1 MEKIVKSGER
11 VTHVTLD
18 GTECAVRFSAEYRVF
33 YVKSEG
39 SEVLVSLRSGAVRGD
54 DGTLICPSGG
64 SVGYPHMRHVNTV
77 YLTGTGDVT
86 VFAGNEADAAPFK
99 SAAQGGGA
107 ASGSGVSQ
115 GYVDSRDNAILDAA
129 KEYADG
135 AAEKINVKNA
145 IACDTKPTYADGSI
159 TYVKGGITY
168 TTADTETWFYYN
180 DGEELKQTIFVDG
193 EEFTITSAGKVD
205 FSEFVEDSDVVSV
218 YTGSEGDTS
227 KIPDLAALRMLDAKI
242 TGNISNPNLLI
253 NPDFSINQR
262 GQTEY
267 LQSSYTVDHWRTD
280 SRSTLQL
287 LESGAKRIYASDA
300 YSGEWRAFAQYVENL
315 SLTDTYTISVKV
327 TDVKGEWF
335 IPTATNNYN
344 PLTVGINTR
353 TDSIFSS
360 VGIAMKNVSAGDYID
375 IEWIKLELGSIATP
389 FVPPDPATE
398 LVKCQRY
405 YCKQEKINTVS
416 IINTSYANVSAN
428 FPTEMRTT
436 PTVTI
441 RSVSGT
447 DNTISYWDSLTDAV
461 SDVAANLASLTHN
474 GFSSI
479 STNNGFTADKV
490 YTFGYVADA
499 EIY

>member
-115 GYVDSRDNAILDAA
+115 SYVDSRDNAILDAA
-129 KEYADG
+129 KSYADS

-145 IACDTKPTYADGSI
+145 IACDGKPAYADGTI
-159 TYVKGGITY
+159 TYVKGGVTY

-205 FSEFVEDSDVVSV
+205 FTEFVADSDVVST

-227 KIPDLAALRMLDAKI
+227 KIPDLAALRMLDAKFA
-242 TGNISNPNLLI
+242 GNISNSNLLI
-253 NPDFSINQR
+253 NPDFKINQR
-262 GQTEY
+262 G
-267 LQSSYTVDHWRTD
+267 
-280 SRSTLQL
+280 
-287 LESGAKRIYASDA
+287 I
-300 YSGEWRAFAQYVENL
+300 
-315 SLTDTYTISVKV
+315 TDTFTTIGQYFVDRWQLASGTV
-327 TDVKGEWF
+327 TINTDGTLTLDGTIKQTLENDVDGVTTSSANTGTASYDVSTKTF
-335 IPTATNNYN
+335 TLTAT
-344 PLTVGINTR
+344 GEI
-353 TDSIFSS
+353 
-360 VGIAMKNVSAGDYID
+360 IAWV
-375 IEWIKLELGSIATP
+375 KLELGSIATP
-389 FVPPDPATE
+389 FVPPNIATE

-405 YCKQEKINTVS
+405 YYKQEKINTVS

-436 PTVTI
+436 PTITI

-461 SDVAANLASLTHN
+461 AGVSANLASLTPN